1 MYILNIMSEEFIGY
15 TSNFPDWKYNKM
27 IRLKDVDPFNSNKK
41 LNIGLLREY
50 ASGPTFWTL
59 E

>member
-1 MYILNIMSEEFIGY
+1 MSEEFIGY